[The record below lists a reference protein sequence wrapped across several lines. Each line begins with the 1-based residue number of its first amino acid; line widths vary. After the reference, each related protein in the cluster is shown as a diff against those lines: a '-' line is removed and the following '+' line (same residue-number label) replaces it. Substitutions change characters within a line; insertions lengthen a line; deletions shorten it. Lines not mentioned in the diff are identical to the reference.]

1 MYNGLKFYRLFYIS
15 VVMGLTPSSIFAQQD
30 MVSQSVRI
38 FVMGDNTWRD
48 EQEWPIARAQ
58 YTKCYLHSQ
67 GNASALDDGTLDTR
81 LPRKEIEDTHVYDP
95 LNPVPT
101 KGGNMLGGGGSD
113 PLLSEPGEV
122 YEYTI
127 DLWSTSI
134 VYKKG
139 HRISVDISSSD
150 FSHFD
155 RNPNTGNTFGM
166 DADMHTAT
174 QTIYHSDTYPSYVEL
189 PVIPR

>member
-1 MYNGLKFYRLFYIS
+1 MIS
-15 VVMGLTPSSIFAQQD
+15 
-30 MVSQSVRI
+30 
-38 FVMGDNTWRD
+38 
-48 EQEWPIARAQ
+48 
-58 YTKCYLHSQ
+58 Y
-67 GNASALDDGTLDTR
+67 
-81 LPRKEIEDTHVYDP
+81 
-95 LNPVPT
+95 
-101 KGGNMLGGGGSD
+101 
-113 PLLSEPGEV
+113 PLLAEPGEV

-139 HRISVDISSSD
+139 HRIRVDISNSD
-150 FSHFD
+150 FPHFD

-166 DADMHTAT
+166 DVDMHTAT